1 MLFFLACFTN
11 THPSVP
17 PQMESNIYEMQQH
30 VQRVEDLSNQL
41 LVAQK
46 NQDTAAIEIIVK
58 ELDNENIL
66 LQKQKESF
74 QEHLKVSTES
84 N

>member
-30 VQRVEDLSNQL
+30 VQRVEELSNQL